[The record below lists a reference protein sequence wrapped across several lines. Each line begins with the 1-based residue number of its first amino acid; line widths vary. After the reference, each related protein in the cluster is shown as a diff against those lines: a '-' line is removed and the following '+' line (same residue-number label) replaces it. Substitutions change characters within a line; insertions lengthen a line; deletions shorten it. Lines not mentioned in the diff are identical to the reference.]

1 MTVLRKLKAFVQEE
15 VLSMSVARTVA
26 LCSFVAVALV
36 GCLAGDGTG
45 VFAPPGV
52 CNANLTP
59 DPNLFAPV
67 QDIFTDSCALSGC
80 HAGANP
86 SAGQSLSQGAAISN
100 IVCVP
105 SVEVA
110 RLFRVQAGNPDSSY
124 LVLKVEGN
132 AGAVGGVATQMPI
145 GFPALTQQEVDAIRA
160 WILAGAPPPN

>member
-1 MTVLRKLKAFVQEE
+1 
-15 VLSMSVARTVA
+15 MSVSRAIAMCSSVA
-26 LCSFVAVALV
+26 MVMA

-45 VFAPPGV
+45 VLAPPGV
-52 CNANLTP
+52 CNANQTP

-67 QDIFTDSCALSGC
+67 QGIFSNSCALSGC

-86 SAGQSLSQGAAISN
+86 AAGQNLSQGAAISN

-105 SVEVA
+105 SVQVA

-132 AGAVGGVATQMPI
+132 AGMVGGSALRMPV
-145 GFPALTQQEVDAIRA
+145 GGMLTPQEVDAIRA